1 MTVEVQVSRGIVAIF
16 VKLLCTHCKH
26 CSHGHIT
33 CLLSKK
39 CTFVCKLLQLNR
51 QFLREER
58 RPVTALPL
66 CILSTQ
72 VKVSS
77 LGGN

>member
-1 MTVEVQVSRGIVAIF
+1 MPAEIQVSMGIVAIF

-26 CSHGHIT
+26 CNHGHIT
-33 CLLSKK
+33 CLLNKK
-39 CTFVCKLLQLNR
+39 CTFACKLLQLNQ
-51 QFLREER
+51 QFLCEDR

-66 CILSTQ
+66 CILSIQ

-77 LGGN
+77 LGGD